1 MDNLVKDKLV
11 CQITKDILENSISSF
26 GDLMAYVA
34 EEYKDE
40 GILTVSSKT
49 SYFKELIDSMPYC

>member
-11 CQITKDILENSISSF
+11 CQITKDILEKSISSF
-26 GDLMAYVA
+26 RDLMAYVA
-34 EEYKDE
+34 KEYKDE

-49 SYFKELIDSMPYC
+49 SYFKELIDSMSYC

>member
-11 CQITKDILENSISSF
+11 CQITKDILEKSISSF
-26 GDLMAYVA
+26 GDLMVYVA